1 MKTDGRDSA
10 GRLGCRLTLVLA
22 LAWVAGAGTAVR
34 PPDDALGQSAP
45 AQLEPLAPDLALPH
59 APPLASPAWLN
70 EAIVLQPWR
79 ATQHAALTDVGDRPQ
94 RLRGEFGFNTIV
106 VLPPEANNAGVLPP
120 HRQTEGE
127 FRAGL
132 DAYRRAGYR
141 VILYSSV
148 VQSGMDPVW
157 HNGDLGRVHPEWSQR
172 DAVGRPLTKYGHP
185 WLCPNSPALEY
196 SLDYTER
203 LARRYGA
210 DGIMLDNNQFFYTD
224 EKNTS
229 PSTWTCYC
237 DYCQHKFRDY
247 AVRRFG
253 PERLKRMFGVDA
265 DGLRI
270 PAEEGPLRA
279 LWVHWRNRV
288 WAETNEAFRERLRRI
303 DPGMMLFANHQYDW
317 PDGVL
322 ASDLQYEHEDIVLSE
337 SRELT
342 SWHMSAKMLVGG
354 ALAGDRPLWNYVG
367 TFEEKDY
374 TRLRPQEV
382 VGPIVGASLAH
393 RARPWIVYFGFQDG
407 QGNYQARREL
417 AGLLSWYASR
427 PRLFVGERWAPVG
440 VVVSPL
446 NRNVRGRA
454 LIPGHLSELLRS
466 GVGPVRAFR
475 DDRLTPAGLRDTRVL
490 TIENAVSMSEA
501 TAELLGAWV
510 RGGGTLVGVPEAGWE
525 DELGRRRG
533 RSVLW
538 EALALESGARGVVT
552 VGRGRVVISE
562 APRLAESVGAVL
574 GGESLRV
581 TGQAG
586 VEVVPYAAPGMM
598 LVHVVRHAPVR
609 GPASLELPASFG
621 RMVKAAVLH
630 APGLDRPQSL
640 ALNRRGGR
648 ITIGLT
654 EVPVYGVVVIEW

>member
-1 MKTDGRDSA
+1 MKTDGRDSN
-10 GRLGCRLTLVLA
+10 GRVRCRLILALA
-22 LAWVAGAGTAVR
+22 LAWAAGAGAAVR
-34 PPDDALGQSAP
+34 PPAGALGQSAI
-45 AQLEPLAPDLALPH
+45 AEFEPLTPDLALPH
-59 APPLASPAWLN
+59 APPPASPAWLGD
-70 EAIVLQPWR
+70 AIVLQPWR
-79 ATQHAALTDVGDRPQ
+79 ATQHAALTDVGDRPR
-94 RLRGEFGFNTIV
+94 RLRSEFGFNTII
-106 VLPPEANNAGVLPP
+106 VLPPEANNAGVLPK
-120 HRQTEGE
+120 HRQTEEE

-157 HNGDLGRVHPEWSQR
+157 HNGHLERAHPEWSQR
-172 DAVGRPLTKYGHP
+172 DAEGRPLTKYGHP
-185 WLCPNSPALEY
+185 WLCPSSPALEY

-224 EKNTS
+224 EKNPG

-253 PERLKRMFGVDA
+253 PERLKRVFGVDA
-265 DGLRI
+265 GGLRI
-270 PAEEGPLRA
+270 PTEEGALRA
-279 LWVHWRNRV
+279 LWIHWRNRV
-288 WAETNEAFRERLRRI
+288 WAETNEVFRERLRRV

-322 ASDLQYEHEDIVLSE
+322 ASDLQYEHEDVVLSE

-342 SWHMSAKMLVGG
+342 SWRMSAKMLVGG

-374 TRLRPQEV
+374 ARLRPQEV
-382 VGPIVGASLAH
+382 VGPIIGASLAH
-393 RARPWIVYFGFQDG
+393 RARPWIVYFGFHDE
-407 QGNYQARREL
+407 QGNYQARREMG
-417 AGLLSWYASR
+417 GLLSWYASH
-427 PRLFVGERWAPVG
+427 PGLFVGKRWAPVG

-446 NRNVRGRA
+446 NRNIRGRE
-454 LIPGHLSELLRS
+454 LIPGHLSELLHR

-475 DDRLTPAGLRDTRVL
+475 DDRLTPAALRDTRVL
-490 TIENAVSMSEA
+490 TVENAVCMSE
-501 TAELLGAWV
+501 TRAELLGAWV

-538 EALALESGARGVVT
+538 EALALESGARGVMT
-552 VGRGRVVISE
+552 VGRGKVVISE
-562 APRLAESVGAVL
+562 APQLAKTVGAML
-574 GGESLRV
+574 GGDTLRV
-581 TGQAG
+581 TGQTG

-609 GPASLELPASFG
+609 GPASLELPASVG
-621 RMVKAAVLH
+621 QVVKAAVLH
-630 APGLDRPQSL
+630 APGRDRPQSL
-640 ALNRRGGR
+640 PLNRRGGR
-648 ITIGLT
+648 ITVGLT
-654 EVPVYGVVVIEW
+654 DVPVYGVVVIEW